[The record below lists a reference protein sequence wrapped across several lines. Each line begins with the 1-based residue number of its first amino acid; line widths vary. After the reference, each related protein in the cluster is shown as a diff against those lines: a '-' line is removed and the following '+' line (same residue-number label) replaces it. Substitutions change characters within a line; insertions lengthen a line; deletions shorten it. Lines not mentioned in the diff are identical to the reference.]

1 MRRQSSDFAFTVLD
15 ALTAHIAV
23 LDEHGVIVGVNRA
36 WRRFAEE
43 NGGEC
48 GSYYVGQNYLAVCE
62 AAVSSH
68 DGIAG
73 ALLEGLQAV
82 LHGGQ
87 ESFAVEYPCDAPDR
101 QRWFV
106 ARITRCQHQGH
117 DCVVVAHEDI
127 TSRKHAEQ
135 QLQLAMER
143 EQLAAHTDELTGLFN
158 RRHFFSIAAP
168 LFESARRYG
177 RPLSVAMLDLDH
189 FKRVNDRYGHQ
200 VGDLCLRHLAVIAS
214 GHLRAAD
221 QLARYGGEEFVLLLP
236 DTDARQAYS
245 LTERIR
251 SAVASSTVN
260 GEQGV
265 IRLTLSA
272 GIAGIDAADENIEQL
287 IRRADLALY
296 AAKAAGRNRSRMHS
310 AAVAGLSELSG
321 LQPARQS

>member
-1 MRRQSSDFAFTVLD
+1 MRRQSPEFAFTVLD

-23 LDEHGVIVGVNRA
+23 LDEQGVIVGVNRA
-36 WRRFAEE
+36 WRCFAED

-62 AAVSSH
+62 AAASG
-68 DGIAG
+68 DDAT
-73 ALLEGLQAV
+73 AATLLEGLKAV
-82 LHGGQ
+82 LQGER
-87 ESFAVEYPCDAPDR
+87 ESFALEYPCDAPDR

-106 ARITRCQHQGH
+106 VHITRCQHEGH
-117 DCVVVAHEDI
+117 DRVVVAHEDI

-135 QLQLAMER
+135 QLQLTLER
-143 EQLAAHTDELTGLFN
+143 ERLAAHTDELTGLFN
-158 RRHFFSIAAP
+158 RRHFFAIATP

-200 VGDLCLRHLAVIAS
+200 VGDRCLVHLAAIAR

-236 DTDARQAYS
+236 DTDARQALS

-251 SAVASSTVN
+251 TEVAASTVD
-260 GEQGV
+260 GEQGA

-272 GIAGIDAADENIEQL
+272 GIAAIDAADESLQQL

-310 AAVAGLSELSG
+310 AATASLPERSR
-321 LQPARQS
+321 LQPAR